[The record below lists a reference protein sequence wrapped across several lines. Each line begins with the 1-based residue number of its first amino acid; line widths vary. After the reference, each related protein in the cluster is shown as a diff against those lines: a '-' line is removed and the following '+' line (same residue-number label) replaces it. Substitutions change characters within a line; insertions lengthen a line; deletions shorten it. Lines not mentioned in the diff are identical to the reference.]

1 MNNKTT
7 FYLAR
12 HGQTEWNVA
21 HRIQGQLDSLLTP
34 QGKTQAALLAEQCRT
49 LNITQILT
57 SPLGRA
63 VQTADI
69 CSQILQIKPI
79 LVKGFEER
87 HFGEWQGKFTY
98 EVQPLADYDEI
109 TSEIT
114 DCKPAQGESAK
125 QLLTRFEKTLRKALK
140 NASEEVSL
148 IIIHGDILRCFM
160 AQFVPDL
167 IPTPH
172 SSPKEN
178 ASTGY
183 DYKNAELIALSYD
196 QSTGTFSSL

>member
-1 MNNKTT
+1 MNNKTI

-21 HRIQGQLDSLLTP
+21 KRIQGQLDSLLTA
-34 QGKTQAALLAEQCRT
+34 QGKQQARLLAEQCRT

-69 CSQILQIKPI
+69 CGQILQLSPI
-79 LVKGFEER
+79 QIKGFEER
-87 HFGEWQGKFTY
+87 HFGDWQGKYTY
-98 EVQPLADYDEI
+98 QVNTLSDYNEI
-109 TSEIT
+109 TSQIT
-114 DCKPAQGESAK
+114 DCKPQQGESSK
-125 QLLTRFEKTLRKALK
+125 QLLARFENTLRKELTSAAK
-140 NASEEVSL
+140 DVSL

-160 AQFVPDL
+160 AQFVPSL
-167 IPTPH
+167 TPN
-172 SSPKEN
+172 SQSQEI

-196 QSTGTFSSL
+196 PESGTFSSL

>member
-1 MNNKTT
+1 LNNKTI

-21 HRIQGQLDSLLTP
+21 QRIQGQLDSPLTA
-34 QGKTQAALLAEQCRT
+34 QGKQQARSLAEQCRA

-69 CSQILQIKPI
+69 CGQVLQLSPIQI
-79 LVKGFEER
+79 KGFEER
-87 HFGEWQGKFTY
+87 HFGDWQGKYTY
-98 EVQPLADYDEI
+98 QVNTLSDYDEI
-109 TSEIT
+109 TSQIT
-114 DCKPAQGESAK
+114 DCKPQQGESSK
-125 QLLTRFEKTLRKALK
+125 QLLTRFEGTLREELK
-140 NASEEVSL
+140 NATQGISL

-160 AQFVPDL
+160 AQFVPNL
-167 IPTPH
+167 TPN
-172 SSPKEN
+172 SASKGS

-196 QSTGTFSSL
+196 HDSGTFSSL